1 MPAPAARMR
10 SARVPIGT
18 SSTSISP
25 FRNCCSNA
33 SFSPTYAETTFAICL
48 VWKSS
53 PSPRSLV
60 PTLELTTV
68 SPPQAR
74 SRSAV
79 IKFSGTPE
87 RPKPP
92 TSSVAPAG
100 TSATASLAEPTTLL
114 LKGRCGLVCSR
125 WSRQEE
131 RSSLHRIVGWLP
143 SWPESQK
150 NSCRPGWQW
159 AVLPSLPWVVCFLSF
174 FLPLIVLP
182 SLPWVV
188 CFISFFLVP
197 LIVLPKSCSCRW
209 GPSSSPISFGL
220 RFFFVSF
227 FLPLHWRT
235 RGTAQ
240 AYSRGG
246 KETGSE
252 GPRHEKVRFGDAERA
267 RWLGKRDEAAKE
279 AREARRRNGED
290 REPPATT
297 GVVGAHTERQLRW
310 K

>member
-150 NSCRPGWQW
+150 NSSRAMAVGRPPVPPLGC
-159 AVLPSLPWVVCFLSF
+159 LFSSFLSF
-174 FLPLIVLP
+174 P
-182 SLPWVV
+182 
-188 CFISFFLVP
+188 
-197 LIVLPKSCSCRW
+197 
-209 GPSSSPISFGL
+209 
-220 RFFFVSF
+220 
-227 FLPLHWRT
+227 
-235 RGTAQ
+235 
-240 AYSRGG
+240 
-246 KETGSE
+246 
-252 GPRHEKVRFGDAERA
+252 
-267 RWLGKRDEAAKE
+267 
-279 AREARRRNGED
+279 
-290 REPPATT
+290 
-297 GVVGAHTERQLRW
+297 
-310 K
+310 